1 MPDQLGLPF
10 RSATDLAVAVR
21 RRQIGARELL
31 DLYWS
36 RVERFNPDLNA
47 IIVHDIEAACERADE
62 ADAALA
68 RGDRVGPLYGVPMTV
83 KESFDLTG
91 TPTTWG
97 IPANAKAVARE
108 NAETV
113 QRLIDAGAN
122 IFGKTNVPLYL
133 ADWQTFNEIYGT
145 TNNPWDPG
153 RTPGGSSGGA
163 ASALASGMTG
173 LELGSDIGASIR
185 NPAHYCGVYGHK
197 PTYGLVSYRGHALP
211 GVVAAPD
218 IAVAGPL
225 ARSARDL
232 DLGLSILAGPG
243 PIERRGLTASL
254 APPRHTRL
262 RGFRV
267 AVMASDPVAEAD
279 QSVQDA
285 IARLADFLSERGAHV
300 NDTARPAFDAARA
313 HEVYIALLRAATSRR
328 QTDAEYEAN
337 IASVPALAPDDD
349 GYEARMLRAYVMS
362 HREWLGWNEERH
374 RMRLMWEAFFEDY
387 DVLLCPAA
395 TTTAFPHNQKGERWE
410 RMVKVNGRDQP
421 GTDQMFWAGY
431 SCCFYLPGTVAP
443 IGFCDRGLPIGVQIV
458 GPQFGDRTTIELAK
472 LIEREYHAFTPP
484 PGYV

>member
-1 MPDQLGLPF
+1 MTDALGLPF
-10 RSATDLAVAVR
+10 RAASDLAVAVR

-36 RVERFNPDLNA
+36 RIERFNTDLNA
-47 IIVHDIEAACERADE
+47 IIVHDIEAARRRADE

-97 IPANAKAVARE
+97 IPANAKVLAKE

-145 TNNPWDPG
+145 TSNPWDLG

-197 PTYGLVSYRGHALP
+197 PTYGLVSYKGHALP
-211 GVVAAPD
+211 GVVGAPD

-232 DLGLSILAGPG
+232 DLGL
-243 PIERRGLTASL
+243 
-254 APPRHTRL
+254 
-262 RGFRV
+262 
-267 AVMASDPVAEAD
+267 
-279 QSVQDA
+279 
-285 IARLADFLSERGAHV
+285 
-300 NDTARPAFDAARA
+300 
-313 HEVYIALLRAATSRR
+313 
-328 QTDAEYEAN
+328 
-337 IASVPALAPDDD
+337 
-349 GYEARMLRAYVMS
+349 
-362 HREWLGWNEERH
+362 
-374 RMRLMWEAFFEDY
+374 
-387 DVLLCPAA
+387 
-395 TTTAFPHNQKGERWE
+395 
-410 RMVKVNGRDQP
+410 
-421 GTDQMFWAGY
+421 
-431 SCCFYLPGTVAP
+431 
-443 IGFCDRGLPIGVQIV
+443 
-458 GPQFGDRTTIELAK
+458 
-472 LIEREYHAFTPP
+472 
-484 PGYV
+484 